1 MRDSKTYKREL
12 AIILL
17 VWVVYLVET
26 KDINIVEITIWPVF
40 SFVTAAFGFDAY
52 GKLQQGSTK
61 PSNRGR
67 SERSSKRT
75 SREDQLSDDWDN
87 K

>member
-1 MRDSKTYKREL
+1 MTEKTYKREL

-17 VWVVYLVET
+17 VWFIYLVET
-26 KDINIVEITIWPVF
+26 KDINIVEVTIWPIF
-40 SFVTAAFGFDAY
+40 SYVTAAFGLDAY

-61 PSNRGR
+61 PSHGRGT
-67 SERSSKRT
+67 ERSSKRP
-75 SREDQLSDDWDN
+75 SREDQLTDDWDN

>member
-1 MRDSKTYKREL
+1 MTEKTYKREL

-17 VWVVYLVET
+17 VWFIYLVET
-26 KDINIVEITIWPVF
+26 KDINIVEVTIWPVF

-61 PSNRGR
+61 PSHRRGT
-67 SERSSKRT
+67 ERSSKRP
-75 SREDQLSDDWDN
+75 SREDQLPDDWDN

>member
-1 MRDSKTYKREL
+1 MTEKTYKREL

-17 VWVVYLVET
+17 VWFIYLVET
-26 KDINIVEITIWPVF
+26 KDINIVEATIWPVF

-61 PSNRGR
+61 PPHRGR
-67 SERSSKRT
+67 SQRSSQHT
-75 SREDQLSDDWDN
+75 SGQGEHTDDWD

>member
-1 MRDSKTYKREL
+1 MTEKTYKREL

-17 VWVVYLVET
+17 VWFIYLVET
-26 KDINIVEITIWPVF
+26 KDINIVEVTIWPVF

-61 PSNRGR
+61 PSHGRGT
-67 SERSSKRT
+67 ERSSKRP
-75 SREDQLSDDWDN
+75 SREDQLTDDWDN

>member
-1 MRDSKTYKREL
+1 MKKTYKREL
-12 AIILL
+12 AILLL
-17 VWVVYLVET
+17 VWLVYLVET
-26 KDINIVEITIWPVF
+26 KDINIVEVTIWPIF

-61 PSNRGR
+61 PPHRGR
-67 SERSSKRT
+67 TERGSERT
-75 SREDQLSDDWDN
+75 GRENQLPDDWDN

>member
-1 MRDSKTYKREL
+1 MTEKTYKREL

-17 VWVVYLVET
+17 VWFIYLVET
-26 KDINIVEITIWPVF
+26 KDINIVEVTIWPVF

-61 PSNRGR
+61 SPHRWR
-67 SERSSKRT
+67 SQRSGQRT
-75 SREDQLSDDWDN
+75 GREDQQSDDWHD

>member
-1 MRDSKTYKREL
+1 MTEKTYKREL

-17 VWVVYLVET
+17 VWFIYLVET
-26 KDINIVEITIWPVF
+26 KDINIVEVTIWPVF

-61 PSNRGR
+61 PPHGRGT
-67 SERSSKRT
+67 ERSSKRP
-75 SREDQLSDDWDN
+75 SREDQLTDDWDN

>member
-1 MRDSKTYKREL
+1 MKKTYKREL
-12 AIILL
+12 AILL
-17 VWVVYLVET
+17 IVWLVYLVET
-26 KDINIVEITIWPVF
+26 KDIDIVEITIWPIF

-61 PSNRGR
+61 PSHRGR
-67 SERSSKRT
+67 AERGSERAG
-75 SREDQLSDDWDN
+75 RENQLPDDWDN

>member
-1 MRDSKTYKREL
+1 MTEKTYKREL

-17 VWVVYLVET
+17 VWFIYLVET
-26 KDINIVEITIWPVF
+26 KDINIVEVTIWPVF

-61 PSNRGR
+61 SPHGRGA
-67 SERSSKRT
+67 ERSSKRP
-75 SREDQLSDDWDN
+75 SREDQLPDDWDN

>member
-1 MRDSKTYKREL
+1 MTEKTYKREL

-17 VWVVYLVET
+17 MWFIYLVET
-26 KDINIVEITIWPVF
+26 KDINIVEVTIWPVF

-61 PSNRGR
+61 PSHGRGT
-67 SERSSKRT
+67 ERSSKRP
-75 SREDQLSDDWDN
+75 SREDQLTDDWDN

>member
-1 MRDSKTYKREL
+1 MTEKTYKREL

-17 VWVVYLVET
+17 VWFIYLVET
-26 KDINIVEITIWPVF
+26 KDINIVEVTIWPVF

-61 PSNRGR
+61 PSHGRGNQ
-67 SERSSKRT
+67 RSSKHP
-75 SREDQLSDDWDN
+75 SREDQLTDDWDN

>member
-1 MRDSKTYKREL
+1 MKKTYKREL
-12 AIILL
+12 AILL
-17 VWVVYLVET
+17 IVWLVYLVET
-26 KDINIVEITIWPVF
+26 KDINIVEVTIWPIF

-61 PSNRGR
+61 PPHRGR
-67 SERSSKRT
+67 TERGSERT
-75 SREDQLSDDWDN
+75 GREDQLTDDWDN